1 MQGPPYFD
9 WRLDRWKI
17 GLALLLWIG
26 LLVFSPAQPPLSDP
40 QGASSLARPG
50 QRPVV
55 GASSQ
60 MDTAPAVAQTMAK
73 AEAEETVQPL
83 AQSSPLPAAQNLAQ
97 TQPVPI
103 PQATPPAP
111 TVEPSIFASN
121 PPQLMILEPSQG
133 PLTNSTPLLFGRT
146 STDGLVEILV
156 EGRRYATAA
165 DGDGY
170 WQFAPSAPLPVG
182 MTWVQAR
189 VVDASGVA
197 LSETSS
203 QIALVGA
210 SAQPVSPPVILTP
223 LPSAGK
229 MENSTPYFSGSGPAG
244 RRLLFFAQVQ
254 AGLRAAVVPGESGQP
269 VGALVG
275 EVVVSAEGV
284 WGWQM
289 AAPLPAGRT
298 TVWAVAVN
306 ESDVPL
312 SRSWPVTLD
321 VADHAVPSAD
331 VRATR

>member
-26 LLVFSPAQPPLSDP
+26 LLVFSPTQSPLPDP
-40 QGASSLARPG
+40 QGASPIARPG

-60 MDTAPAVAQTMAK
+60 TDTVPAVV
-73 AEAEETVQPL
+73 EEL
-83 AQSSPLPAAQNLAQ
+83 AQPTVDAVPATGSPLP
-97 TQPVPI
+97 TPV
-103 PQATPPAP
+103 A
-111 TVEPSIFASN
+111 EPSISSANLS
-121 PPQLMILEPSQG
+121 QLIILEPGQG
-133 PLTNSTPLLFGRT
+133 PLTNNTPLFFGQT
-146 STDGLVEILV
+146 EADGLMEILV
-156 EGRRYATAA
+156 EGRRYSVLA
-165 DGDGY
+165 DRDGY

-182 MTWVQAR
+182 MTWVQVR
-189 VVDASGVA
+189 GVDASGSA
-197 LSETSS
+197 LSETVSHM
-203 QIALVGA
+203 ALVGTA
-210 SAQPVSPPVILTP
+210 AQAVPPPVILSP

-244 RRLLFFAQVQ
+244 RRLVIFAQRLTGLSA
-254 AGLRAAVVPGESGQP
+254 AGLSGADGQP
-269 VGALVG
+269 LG

-289 AAPLPAGRT
+289 AGPLPAGRT
-298 TVWAVAVN
+298 ALWAVVVN

-321 VADHAVPSAD
+321 VADNAVPSAD
-331 VRATR
+331 VSTTR

>member
-26 LLVFSPAQPPLSDP
+26 LLVFSPTQSPQLDP
-40 QGASSLARPG
+40 QGASPIARPG

-60 MDTAPAVAQTMAK
+60 TGTAPAVVEEVAQTTAD
-73 AEAEETVQPL
+73 AIPAT
-83 AQSSPLPAAQNLAQ
+83 ASPLPTPAAEPLLFSANL
-97 TQPVPI
+97 
-103 PQATPPAP
+103 
-111 TVEPSIFASN
+111 S
-121 PPQLMILEPSQG
+121 QLMILEPGQG
-133 PLTNSTPLLFGRT
+133 PLTNNTPLFFGQT
-146 STDGLVEILV
+146 EADGLVEILI
-156 EGRRYATAA
+156 EGRRYATSA

-189 VVDASGVA
+189 GVDASGA
-197 LSETSS
+197 AMSETVSRMT
-203 QIALVGA
+203 LVGP
-210 SAQPVSPPVILTP
+210 SAQAVSPPVILSP
-223 LPSAGK
+223 LPSVEK
-229 MENSTPYFSGSGPAG
+229 LDNSTPYFSGSGPAG
-244 RRLLFFAQVQ
+244 RRLVIFLQKQ
-254 AGLRAAVVPGESGQP
+254 AGLQAAVVPGNSGQP
-269 VGALVG
+269 AGEPVG
-275 EVVVSAEGV
+275 EVVISTEGV

-298 TVWAVAVN
+298 TLWAVVVD
-306 ESDVPL
+306 EDGVPL

-321 VADHAVPSAD
+321 VADDAVPSAD